1 MIARWE
7 IAAWVVIGMLILLAI
22 MQSGCTTRDV
32 VPDAFMI
39 GQGVGSKA
47 DGTYLYLTW
56 SIPQP

>member
-1 MIARWE
+1 MIDRWE
-7 IAAWVVIGMLILLAI
+7 IAAWVV
-22 MQSGCTTRDV
+22 
-32 VPDAFMI
+32 I